1 MADVPAI
8 MRPTQAQ
15 ITIPHPKCLDFIP
28 FPALRNYLCFNQH
41 KDARHSVDLYLRSMR
56 LVLPPGKTLMIKTE
70 RGDVELNPSLRF
82 SRRICVTGAW
92 TRRGGRTFLTCGS
105 FYVRH
110 SEAGVDD
117 LMGCFG

>member
-70 RGDVELNPSLRF
+70 RGDVELNPEFEIFASDLRNWSMDSPWWENF
-82 SRRICVTGAW
+82 PHLRQ
-92 TRRGGRTFLTCGS
+92 FLC
-105 FYVRH
+105 
-110 SEAGVDD
+110 
-117 LMGCFG
+117 